1 MQKFPQG
8 QIIKSSL
15 FLGILL
21 FFLGLGFL
29 IAFFMNLGENNLFS
43 NSKLQGFS
51 AQQAVE
57 QAFQTCPRSA
67 DRSGSIVCFRNF
79 LSDFV
84 AQNGIQELLSALEI
98 ITKEESL
105 DPSYCHDVVHAL
117 GQLGTEH
124 QSVQETVVV
133 CTDLCTYGCHH
144 GAVEQYVATETDPQ
158 KQHQLVSDVV
168 DACKS
173 SNRAACFHGLGH
185 GVSVLGNYELPTSLA
200 LCNQVEEESDRM
212 YCGEGVLMELY
223 EPSTFDKPIQE
234 FPEDIGAF
242 CESLESPYHIT
253 CYRMVGSHTYQRT
266 QNKSAAVTA
275 CKSIDQAFSGDCI
288 AALSQN
294 LYFMEQNN
302 VGAVVEFCS
311 QQTDA
316 YAEDCLKGMLYGAEI
331 AAQSSRKKEI
341 CEQWQE
347 FEASNSNRTQS
358 TVCTQVL
365 NQVF

>member
-1 MQKFPQG
+1 MQNSRQVQLVRSG
-8 QIIKSSL
+8 L
-15 FLGILL
+15 FLGLLLL
-21 FFLGLGFL
+21 FLLIGFL
-29 IAFFMNLGENNLFS
+29 IAFFMNTRENSL
-43 NSKLQGFS
+43 S
-51 AQQAVE
+51 AQQVV
-57 QAFQTCPRSA
+57 QRAFQTCPPSQ

-84 AQNGIQELLSALEI
+84 AQNGVQELMSALTVI
-98 ITKEESL
+98 ANDESL
-105 DPSYCHDVVHAL
+105 DPSYCHDVVHAV

-124 QSVQETVVV
+124 QSVQETVAT

-158 KQHQLVSDVV
+158 KQLQLVDDVV
-168 DACKS
+168 AACKT

-185 GVSVLGNYELPTSLA
+185 GVSVLANYELAGSLA
-200 LCNQVEEESDRM
+200 LCDQVDEESDRLS
-212 YCGEGVLMELY
+212 CGEGVLMELY

-242 CESLESPYHIT
+242 CASLESPYHVT

-266 QNKSAAVTA
+266 QSESAAVAA
-275 CKSIDQAFSGDCI
+275 CMNIDQEFRGDCI

-294 LYFMEQNN
+294 IYFMQQSNLHS
-302 VGAVVEFCS
+302 VVDFC
-311 QQTDA
+311 QRQTNS
-316 YAEDCLKGMLYGAEI
+316 YREDCLKGMLYGAEI

-341 CEQWQE
+341 CQQWQE
-347 FEASNSNRTQS
+347 FESTIQSQTSS
-358 TVCTQVL
+358 TVCAQVL